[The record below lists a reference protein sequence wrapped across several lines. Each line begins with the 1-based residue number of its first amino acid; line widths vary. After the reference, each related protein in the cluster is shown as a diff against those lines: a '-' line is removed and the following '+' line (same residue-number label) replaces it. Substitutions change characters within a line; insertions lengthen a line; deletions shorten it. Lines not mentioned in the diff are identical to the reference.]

1 MQIDY
6 QRHWANRRLVYWL
19 ALPSFFVLVNLIW
32 SFSQPS
38 EWIPGAPL
46 MLVFLYTWLV
56 LYFGRTHIRVTPT
69 SFDTR
74 PGPLP
79 AGLRSHSHPK
89 SAVKSLYRL
98 RRPGSFGRGDDAS
111 EFLAAVELND
121 GSRHLLHGPFASPDG
136 ADVALKTISMVWG
149 QMPVDAPR
157 KGNPTDQDPELVKVV
172 KFWAFLFGGTF
183 LWGTIVHSI
192 FF

>member
-1 MQIDY
+1 MQLDY

-32 SFSQPS
+32 SFAQPS

-98 RRPGSFGRGDDAS
+98 RRPGSFGQGDDAS
-111 EFLAAVELND
+111 EFLAAVELMD

-136 ADVALKTISMVWG
+136 ADVALKKISMVWG
-149 QMPVDAPR
+149 QMPIDTPR
-157 KGNPTDQDPELVKVV
+157 KGNPTDQDPEIVKVV
-172 KFWAFLFGGTF
+172 KFWGFLFGGTF
-183 LWGTIVHSI
+183 LWGTIVHSV